1 MGLSR
6 KKTNLTI
13 LRKKLQDLTV
23 GRGVEESPKQEE
35 KETPVSS
42 GELIKKAKR
51 AGRKKN
57 ELIDGSRLLTCG

>member
-6 KKTNLTI
+6 KKTNLAI
-13 LRKKLQDLTV
+13 LRSKLQNLTV
-23 GRGVEESPKQEE
+23 GSGIEQESKQEE
-35 KETPVSS
+35 KPMPVVQ
-42 GELIKKAKR
+42 GKLIKEAKK